1 MKRDI
6 VIIVILL
13 ALVFLLLLFT
23 PRPARAEQ
31 SVVGSPEHVAQCS
44 ILWSRIKNV
53 DFQYVKL
60 RNQVEDLGRIYGD
73 LETQLKAIE
82 GSISFAKRTRN
93 FEDLETAR
101 AHKEFHV
108 AKMDALRLEGE
119 MVVATLNELEV
130 SSVSLMLGFLKNDCK
145 NYDRE
150 RLVQIFSDA
159 CSDDEFAAEFP
170 SCEIYQSRG

>member
-6 VIIVILL
+6 SIIVILL

-31 SVVGSPEHVAQCS
+31 PAVGSPEHAAQCS
-44 ILWSRIKNV
+44 IIWSRIEHV
-53 DFQYVKL
+53 DFQYVELHNKAE
-60 RNQVEDLGRIYGD
+60 NLGKTYRD

-82 GSISFAKRTRN
+82 GGISLAKRTRN
-93 FEDLETAR
+93 AEDLNTAR

-108 AKMDALRLEGE
+108 TTMKALELEGK
-119 MVVATLNELEV
+119 MVVSTLNELEV
-130 SSVSLMLGFLKNDCK
+130 HSVSLMLGFLKNDCK

-150 RLVQIFSDA
+150 LLAQIFSDA

-170 SCEIYQSRG
+170 SCEIYK